1 MSGKLVYRTTMV
13 GSWLWM
19 RWDLPIRLVPLLAA
33 PALFAW
39 LSRTP
44 ISALGVNLSHPVRD
58 LLLTIPLGLV
68 GFAVAAGFGEY
79 LSRRAGHWFV
89 PDRSDLALQSLY
101 YIVLN
106 APIEEW
112 FFRGFLQGELAR
124 WWRAPFLA
132 YLAAT
137 LVFGAYHFLGK
148 WGWRPVVGATVAGFA
163 FGLLYLWQPEP
174 PSLLL
179 PVLMHAA
186 ITCGFLGLGP
196 FLIYQWRLNRGQI
209 RTTVDEPA
217 VTA

>member
-1 MSGKLVYRTTMV
+1 MA
-13 GSWLWM
+13 GSWGWM
-19 RWDLPIRLVPLLAA
+19 KWDLPARLVPLLAA

-44 ISALGVNLSHPVRD
+44 LSDLGVNLSHPVRD
-58 LLLTIPLGLV
+58 LLLAIPLGLL
-68 GFAVAAGFGEY
+68 GFAVAAGFAEH
-79 LSRRAGHWFV
+79 LSRRARRWFV
-89 PDRSDLALQSLY
+89 PDLSDLAVQSLY
-101 YIVLN
+101 YVVLN

-148 WGWRPVVGATVAGFA
+148 WGWRAVVGATVSG
-163 FGLLYLWQPEP
+163 FGLGLIYLWQPGP

-179 PVLMHAA
+179 PVLVHAA
-186 ITCGFLGLGP
+186 ITCGFLGMGP
-196 FLIYQWRLNRGQI
+196 FVIFHWRLRRGQI